1 VNDESMTLREYAAC
15 AALILAV
22 FAALALSPLW

>member
-1 VNDESMTLREYAAC
+1 MTLREYAAC